1 MTYNGDMKTE
11 IVLLLLFLLFTKD
24 ENALKDLSRLLPLF
38 KDGGGGGSDLSA
50 LLGRLFPS
58 AETKEKE
65 TENPPKASEEKKT
78 RPPFEGIANEDI
90 LKEMAAY
97 LSHAR

>member
-1 MTYNGDMKTE
+1 MKTE

-24 ENALKDLSRLLPLF
+24 ENALKDLSRILPLF
-38 KDGGGGGSDLSA
+38 KGEGDLSA
-50 LLGRLFPS
+50 LSGWLFPS
-58 AETKEKE
+58 AEPKEKE
-65 TENPPKASEEKKT
+65 TEKPPKDSEEKKT
-78 RPPFEGIANEDI
+78 RPPLEGIANEDI

>member
-1 MTYNGDMKTE
+1 MKTE

-38 KDGGGGGSDLSA
+38 KDGGDLSA

>member
-1 MTYNGDMKTE
+1 MTYNEDMKTE

-24 ENALKDLSRLLPLF
+24 ENALNDLSRLLPLF
-38 KDGGGGGSDLSA
+38 KGEGGGGSDLSA

-58 AETKEKE
+58 AEPKE

-78 RPPFEGIANEDI
+78 RPPLEGIANEDI